1 MKQNRSKRINLRLTE
16 EEFAA
21 IESKL
26 KSSIHNHLSSYLRKV
41 ILEKPIIIKT
51 RDQSLDD
58 FMKELILLRTELN
71 AVGNNFN
78 QIVKKI
84 NSVSESREF
93 IYWLKIASDYQKE
106 LVERVG
112 KIQIRIDLFSDKWL
126 PS

>member
-16 EEFAA
+16 EEFSA
-21 IESKL
+21 IERKL

-84 NSVSESREF
+84 NSVSEPGEF
-93 IYWLKIASDYQKE
+93 VYWLRIADDFQKQ
-106 LVERVG
+106 LIERVG
-112 KIQIRIDLFSDKWL
+112 KIQIRIDLFSEKWL
-126 PS
+126 RS